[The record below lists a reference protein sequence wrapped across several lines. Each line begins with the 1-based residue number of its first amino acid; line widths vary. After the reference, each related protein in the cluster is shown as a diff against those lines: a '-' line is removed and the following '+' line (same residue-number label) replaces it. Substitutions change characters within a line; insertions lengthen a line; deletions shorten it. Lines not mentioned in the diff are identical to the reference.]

1 MASAVSKLESCEMPH
16 ILTEPFVMHR
26 VRARLLQAYFS
37 SVASEVYLP
46 DLVALPPISLRRR
59 LLVNLMQAL
68 PDVATIFQDSE
79 SLLELIPFASL
90 ADALQLPS
98 KEAAKRLG
106 SIQKNLRR
114 DVQTIPT
121 SKRLLGKITS
131 QTLVDVVTENFPFHS
146 KAARSLLSFK
156 GVGEHANCSITQIL
170 AATSSEEWPAILR
183 AAGIEDAESA
193 DRIAQVTLM

>member
-1 MASAVSKLESCEMPH
+1 
-16 ILTEPFVMHR
+16 MHR
-26 VRARLLQAYFS
+26 VCARLLQAYFS

-46 DLVALPPISLRRR
+46 DFVALPPISLRRR

-114 DVQTIPT
+114 DVQSISM
-121 SKRLLGKITS
+121 SKRFLGKITS
-131 QTLVDVVTENFPFHS
+131 QTLVDVVT
-146 KAARSLLSFK
+146 
-156 GVGEHANCSITQIL
+156 
-170 AATSSEEWPAILR
+170 
-183 AAGIEDAESA
+183 
-193 DRIAQVTLM
+193 

>member
-1 MASAVSKLESCEMPH
+1 
-16 ILTEPFVMHR
+16 MHR

-79 SLLELIPFASL
+79 CLLELIPFASL

-98 KEAAKRLG
+98 KKAAKRLG
-106 SIQKNLRR
+106 TIQKNLRR

-131 QTLVDVVTENFPFHS
+131 QTLVDVVTENFPLHS

-156 GVGEHANCSITQIL
+156 GAGEHANCSITQIL
-170 AATSSEEWPAILR
+170 ASTSSEEWPAILR